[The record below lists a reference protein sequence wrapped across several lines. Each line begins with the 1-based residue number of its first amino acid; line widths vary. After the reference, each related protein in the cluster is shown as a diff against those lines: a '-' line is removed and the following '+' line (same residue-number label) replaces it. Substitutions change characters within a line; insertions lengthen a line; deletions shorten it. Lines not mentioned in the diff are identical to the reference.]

1 MFRSILLCPRRSQ
14 HASLVAR
21 LMAAVSA
28 GLIAVHANA
37 LLDDATT
44 QADQPTDRI
53 TQTLRTAREQ
63 VLTRI
68 ADLAEPAERADA
80 WGGLGMLYHA
90 QNRLGE
96 AAESYRRALDEAETI
111 HWHYL
116 LAVVLTDQGDV
127 DGAVAG
133 FRRALDLAEGRH
145 MLASY
150 RLGLALLADGRYD
163 AAAAAL
169 RVALAEAPQAAPVLT
184 ALGDAELGAGNLD
197 AAREVLEQAAAL
209 APGAGRIAYKLALV
223 YRQLGDTAK
232 AEDWLDRRNDLAPA
246 IDDPLLLEVVA
257 LNLSPKFFVEAGT
270 RAWQRGENDEAVA
283 AWRRAAQLAPGDADV
298 GLMLAHA
305 LGTLG
310 RRDEADAEIRRVL
323 SLHPT
328 SARGWYLLAWN
339 ARDTNQDAA
348 REAVERALQLAEDE
362 AARAL
367 SAALWM
373 RQARFRAAADEYQ
386 VLVGQQP
393 ENAYYRYWLAMA
405 YLGAASCE
413 AARPVMAEALRLQP
427 NWGQA
432 HVALTR
438 ADALCGDRAV
448 RQAAVGK
455 ARSLVDLEDVADT
468 RITLALALA
477 AVGRIDDARTIIAA
491 QSANPDAVML
501 DGAIAEHG
509 DAAIDRLAR
518 PFAEQSPWWLPAE
531 VSPGHGQ
538 RPLGPAA
545 RQAQPAD

>member
-1 MFRSILLCPRRSQ
+1 M
-14 HASLVAR
+14 
-21 LMAAVSA
+21 
-28 GLIAVHANA
+28 HANA
-37 LLDDATT
+37 LPDDATT

-53 TQTLRTAREQ
+53 TQTLKTAREQ

-96 AAESYRRALDEAETI
+96 AAESYRRALDETETI

-127 DGAVAG
+127 NGAAAG
-133 FRRALDLAEGRH
+133 FRRALELAEGRH

-150 RLGLALLADGRYD
+150 RLGLALLADGLYD

-169 RVALAEAPQAAPVLT
+169 RVARAEAPQAAAVLT

-197 AAREVLEQAAAL
+197 AAREVLEEAATL

-223 YRQLGDTAK
+223 YRQLGDIAR
-232 AEDWLDRRNDLAPA
+232 AEDWLERRNDLAPA

-257 LNLSPKFFVEAGT
+257 LNLSPKFFTEAGT
-270 RAWQRGENDEAVA
+270 RAWQRGEHDEAVA
-283 AWRRAAQLAPGDADV
+283 AWRRAAQLAPGDAEV
-298 GLMLAHA
+298 GLMLAHG

-310 RRDEADAEIRRVL
+310 RLDEADAEIHRVL

-328 SARGWYLLAWN
+328 SARGWYLRAWN
-339 ARDTNQDAA
+339 ARDTNHDAA
-348 REAVERALQLAEDE
+348 REAVERALQLADDE

-373 RQARFRAAADEYQ
+373 RQGRFRVAADDYQ
-386 VLVGQQP
+386 VLVAQKP

-405 YLGAASCE
+405 YLGATSCE
-413 AARPVMAEALRLQP
+413 AARPIMAEALRLQP

-432 HVALTR
+432 HIALTR
-438 ADALCGDRAV
+438 ADALCGDREA
-448 RQAAVGK
+448 RQAAVAK
-455 ARSLVDLEDVADT
+455 ARRLVDLEDAADT
-468 RITLALALA
+468 RVTLALAFT
-477 AVGRIDDARTIIAA
+477 AVGRIDDARAITAA
-491 QSANPDAVML
+491 HPVNLDAAMI
-501 DGAIAEHG
+501 DRAIAEDG
-509 DAAIDRLAR
+509 QAAIARLAR
-518 PFAEQSPWWLPAE
+518 PFAEDSPWWLPAE
-531 VSPGHGQ
+531 LSPGHGQ
-538 RPLGPAA
+538 WLV
-545 RQAQPAD
+545 D

>member
-1 MFRSILLCPRRSQ
+1 MFRTILLCPRRGQ
-14 HASLVAR
+14 HASLAAR
-21 LMAAVSA
+21 VTVVVTAA
-28 GLIAVHANA
+28 LIAVHANA
-37 LLDDATT
+37 LPDEATT
-44 QADQPTDRI
+44 QVDQPTDRV

-116 LAVVLTDQGDV
+116 LAVVSTDQGDV
-127 DGAVAG
+127 DGAAAG
-133 FRRALDLAEGRH
+133 FRRALELAEGRH

-150 RLGLALLADGRYD
+150 RLGLALLADGRYG
-163 AAAAAL
+163 AAAVAL
-169 RVALAEAPQAAPVLT
+169 RGALAEAPEAAAVLT

-197 AAREVLEQAAAL
+197 AARDVLEQAAGL

-223 YRQLGDTAK
+223 YLA
-232 AEDWLDRRNDLAPA
+232 DRYASGSLAPA
-246 IDDPLLLEVVA
+246 IDDPLLLEVAA
-257 LNLSPKFFVEAGT
+257 LNLSPKFFMEAGT
-270 RAWQRGENDEAVA
+270 RAWQRGEHDEAVA
-283 AWRRAAQLAPGDADV
+283 AWRRAAQLAPGDAEV
-298 GLMLAHA
+298 GLMLGHA

-310 RRDEADAEIRRVL
+310 RRDEADAEIHRVL

-339 ARDTNQDAA
+339 ARHTNHDAA
-348 REAVERALQLAEDE
+348 LEAVERSLQLAEDE

-373 RQARFRAAADEYQ
+373 RQGRFRVAADDYQ
-386 VLVGQQP
+386 VLVDGKP
-393 ENAYYRYWLAMA
+393 DNAYYRYWLAMA
-405 YLGAASCE
+405 YLGATSCE

-438 ADALCGDRAV
+438 ADALCGDRDV
-448 RQAAVGK
+448 RQAAVVK
-455 ARSLVDLEDVADT
+455 ARRLVDLEDAADT

-477 AVGRIDDARTIIAA
+477 AVGRTDDARAIVAA
-491 QSANPDAVML
+491 HSANPDAAML
-501 DGAIAEHG
+501 DAAIAEYGHAG
-509 DAAIDRLAR
+509 IDGLAR
-518 PFAEQSPWWLPAE
+518 PFAEDSPWWLPAE
-531 VSPGHGQ
+531 LSPGHG
-538 RPLGPAA
+538 GPS
-545 RQAQPAD
+545 AD

>member
-1 MFRSILLCPRRSQ
+1 MFRSILLCAHRGQ
-14 HASLVAR
+14 HASRGAR
-21 LMAAVSA
+21 LTAALTA
-28 GLIAVHANA
+28 GVIAVHANA
-37 LLDDATT
+37 LPDDATT

-63 VLTRI
+63 VLARI

-90 QNRLGE
+90 QNRLGG
-96 AAESYRRALDEAETI
+96 AAESYRRALDETETI

-127 DGAVAG
+127 NAAAAG
-133 FRRALDLAEGRH
+133 FRRALELAEGRH

-150 RLGLALLADGRYD
+150 RLGLALLADGLYD

-169 RVALAEAPQAAPVLT
+169 RVALAEAPQAAAVLT

-197 AAREVLEQAAAL
+197 AAREVLEKAAAL

-223 YRQLGDTAK
+223 YRQLGDIPR
-232 AEDWLDRRNDLAPA
+232 AEDWLERRNDLAPA

-257 LNLSPKFFVEAGT
+257 LNLSPKFFTEAGT
-270 RAWQRGENDEAVA
+270 RAWQRGEHDEAVA
-283 AWRRAAQLAPGDADV
+283 AWRRAAQLAPGDAEV
-298 GLMLAHA
+298 GLMLAHG

-310 RRDEADAEIRRVL
+310 RRDEADAEIHRVL

-339 ARDTNQDAA
+339 ARDTNHDAA
-348 REAVERALQLAEDE
+348 REAVERALQLADDE

-373 RQARFRAAADEYQ
+373 RQGRFRVAADDYQ
-386 VLVGQQP
+386 VLVARKP

-405 YLGAASCE
+405 YLGATSCE

-427 NWGQA
+427 QWGQA
-432 HVALTR
+432 HIALTR
-438 ADALCGDRAV
+438 ADALCGSRDV

-455 ARSLVDLEDVADT
+455 ARQLVDLEDAADT
-468 RITLALALA
+468 RVTLALALT
-477 AVGRIDDARTIIAA
+477 AVGHIDEARAITAAHPVNLDAG
-491 QSANPDAVML
+491 ML
-501 DGAIAEHG
+501 DRAIAEDG
-509 DAAIDRLAR
+509 QAAIDRLAR
-518 PFAEQSPWWLPAE
+518 PFAEDSPWWLPAE
-531 VSPGHGQ
+531 LSPGHGQ
-538 RPLGPAA
+538 WLV
-545 RQAQPAD
+545 D

>member
-1 MFRSILLCPRRSQ
+1 MFRSILLRADRRQ
-14 HASLVAR
+14 HASLRGR
-21 LMAAVSA
+21 LTAAVTA
-28 GLIAVHANA
+28 GLIAVHPNA
-37 LLDDATT
+37 LPNDATT
-44 QADQPTDRI
+44 LADQPADRV
-53 TQTLRTAREQ
+53 TLTLRTARDQ

-96 AAESYRRALDEAETI
+96 AADSYRRALDEAETI

-127 DGAVAG
+127 DGAAAG
-133 FRRALDLAEGRH
+133 FRRALELAEGRH
-145 MLASY
+145 MLAAY
-150 RLGLALLADGRYD
+150 RLGLALLGDGRYD
-163 AAAAAL
+163 AAATAL
-169 RVALAEAPQAAPVLT
+169 RAALAEEPEAAAVLT

-197 AAREVLEQAAAL
+197 AAKEILERAAAL

-223 YRQLGDTAK
+223 YRQLGDVAK
-232 AEDWLDRRNDLAPA
+232 AEAWLERRNDLAPA

-257 LNLSPKFFVEAGT
+257 LNLSPKFFMEAGT
-270 RAWQRGENDEAVA
+270 RAWQRGERDEAVA
-283 AWRRAAQLAPGDADV
+283 AWLRATQLAPGDAEV
-298 GLMLAHA
+298 GLMLAHG

-310 RRDEADAEIRRVL
+310 RRDDADAEIHRVL
-323 SLHPT
+323 SLHPS

-339 ARDTNQDAA
+339 ARDTNHDAA

-362 AARAL
+362 TARAL

-373 RQARFRAAADEYQ
+373 RQGRFRVAADDYQ
-386 VLVGQQP
+386 VLVDRQP
-393 ENAYYRYWLAMA
+393 ENAYFRYWLAMA
-405 YLGAASCE
+405 YLGARSCE

-432 HVALTR
+432 HIALTR
-438 ADALCGDRAV
+438 ADALCGDRAI

-455 ARSLVDLEDVADT
+455 ARRLVDLEDAADT
-468 RITLALALA
+468 RITLALALV
-477 AVGRIDDARTIIAA
+477 AVGRIDDGHAIVATL
-491 QSANPDAVML
+491 SANPDAAML

-509 DAAIDRLAR
+509 HAAIDRLAR

-531 VSPGHGQ
+531 LSPGHGQ
-538 RPLGPAA
+538 RPV
-545 RQAQPAD
+545 D